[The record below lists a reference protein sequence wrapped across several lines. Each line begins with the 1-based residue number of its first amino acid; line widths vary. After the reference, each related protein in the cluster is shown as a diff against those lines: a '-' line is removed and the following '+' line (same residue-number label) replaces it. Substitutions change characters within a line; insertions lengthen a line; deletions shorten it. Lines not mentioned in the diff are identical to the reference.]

1 MNQIEMEPEQHKVD
15 DDQKNNPHGGESGK
29 VNGTAV
35 SDDQDGGEFSD
46 VEMEKR
52 SEKKEEELQ
61 EKEDSNS
68 NSPEVDK
75 SHDSSGKE
83 VNPQTNGN
91 GHNHYIPAIKAQV
104 HLPRPEPPQPKVERS
119 QSLSMAESM
128 PSIGKYIRDR
138 SSTFSAAIIKHLSS
152 LKEDNGD
159 FIVKNDSL
167 NFEVTEF
174 KIPGVKVIVKLKS
187 DDEREELRGRITF
200 FTRSNCRDCTAVRK
214 FFREKG
220 LGYFEINIDV
230 FPERAKELIERTGS
244 SEVPKIF
251 FNEKLL
257 GGLVTLNS
265 LRNSGE
271 LDKRMNELLGQKC
284 PEEAPEIPVNGFDDD
299 EEEEDELV
307 AIVKFLR
314 QKLPIQDRLIKM
326 KIVKNCFSGIDMVE
340 AIIHHLDCGRRK
352 GIATAKL
359 LAQKHFIHHV
369 FGENGFEEGNHFYRF
384 LEHEPFIVGCFNFR
398 ISTNDNE
405 PKSASFL
412 ADRLTRLMSAILE
425 AYASED
431 RFHVNYY
438 VISKSEEFRRYLN
451 LARDLQRVN
460 LQLLT
465 PDERLAFFLN
475 LYNAMVIHAVI
486 SIGHPEGI
494 LDQRAF
500 FCDFQYVI
508 GGYPYSLSIIEN
520 GILRN
525 NRKSPYSLIRPFS
538 NGDRRLEL
546 APTTV
551 NPLIHFG
558 LCNGTR
564 SSPTVRFF
572 TPQGVEGELRCATR
586 EYFQSGGIEINLDKR
601 TVCVTRIIKWFSID
615 FGQEKDVL
623 EWVMNYLDATRAG
636 LLTHL
641 LADEGPIN
649 IVYQNY
655 DWSGNL

>member
-1 MNQIEMEPEQHKVD
+1 MDPKHHKVE
-15 DDQKNNPHGGESGK
+15 DDQKSIPDDGGNRE

-35 SDDQDGGEFSD
+35 SDSQDGREFSD
-46 VEMEKR
+46 VEMEK
-52 SEKKEEELQ
+52 SEEKEEELQ
-61 EKEDSNS
+61 ERKDYTYDSTS
-68 NSPEVDK
+68 NSPEVSK
-75 SHDSSGKE
+75 NLDSNAKE

-91 GHNHYIPAIKAQV
+91 SHNHYIPVINAQV
-104 HLPRPEPPQPKVERS
+104 HLPKPEPPQPKVQRS

-128 PSIGKYIRDR
+128 PSIGKYIRER
-138 SSTFSAAIIKHLSS
+138 SSTLSAAIIKRLSS

-159 FIVKNDSL
+159 SIVKNDSL
-167 NFEVTEF
+167 NFEVTEL

-187 DDEREELRGRITF
+187 KDEIQELKGRITF

-220 LGYFEINIDV
+220 LTYVEINIDV
-230 FPERAKELIERTGS
+230 FPKRAKELMERTGS
-244 SEVPKIF
+244 SEVPQIF
-251 FNEKLL
+251 FNKKLL

-271 LDKRMNELLGQKC
+271 LDKRMKELLGQKC
-284 PEEAPEIPVNGFDDD
+284 PEEAPDIPVYGFDD
-299 EEEEDELV
+299 EGKEEEDELV
-307 AIVKFLR
+307 GIVKFLR
-314 QKLPIQDRLIKM
+314 QSLPIQDRLIKL
-326 KIVKNCFSGIDMVE
+326 KIVKNCFTGADMVE

-352 GIATAKL
+352 GIETAKR

-369 FGENGFEEGNHFYRF
+369 FGENEFEEGKHFYRF
-384 LEHEPFIVGCFNFR
+384 LEHEPFIMGCFNFQT
-398 ISTNDNE
+398 STNDSE

-425 AYASED
+425 AYASDD
-431 RFHVNYY
+431 RCHVNYCA
-438 VISKSEEFRRYLN
+438 ISKSEEFRRYLN
-451 LARDLQRVN
+451 LARDLQRIN

-465 PDERLAFFLN
+465 PYERLAFFLN

-494 LDQRAF
+494 LDKRAF

-538 NGDRRLEL
+538 NGDRRLEV
-546 APTTV
+546 APTKV

-572 TPQGVEGELRCATR
+572 TPQGVEGELRCAAR
-586 EYFQSGGIEINLDKR
+586 EYFQSRGIEINLDKR
-601 TVCVTRIIKWFSID
+601 IVYLTRIIKWFTVD

-623 EWVMNYLDATRAG
+623 KWVMSYLDATRSG

-641 LADEGPIN
+641 LADGGPIN